1 MYGLSA
7 RNMILSVAVER
18 ESLTLPRRGTVIY
31 LSTHRSLAPS
41 GWKIS
46 HSPSVLNI
54 PILILDALQNQFF
67 SFFFGSKKVAETLF
81 S

>member
-1 MYGLSA
+1 MRDPGVWRACKEEVA
-7 RNMILSVAVER
+7 RATG
-18 ESLTLPRRGTVIY
+18 TLEHLYIY